1 MKIKLAIR
9 KIIKKIAPN
18 MTRKLV
24 LWHLK
29 ANYLPKEFLDD
40 IAKLDSN
47 SCGVD
52 LGANVGYISE
62 CFLQTGALVIAFE
75 PNVVAL
81 RRLNTLKKYYK
92 NIIIEPFAAGIKNC
106 ETELF
111 LHKDTDSSGKD
122 FSQSSSLRS
131 DKPNVSKDC
140 HYTIKEIDFAEYIEK
155 INRDIDIIKIDIEG
169 YEIQLLNH
177 LLDSDSLVNV
187 SRIC

>member
-1 MKIKLAIR
+1 
-9 KIIKKIAPN
+9 

-24 LWHLK
+24 LWNLK

-47 SCGVD
+47 SCVVD

-92 NIIIEPFAAGIKNC
+92 KYYN
-106 ETELF
+106 
-111 LHKDTDSSGKD
+111 
-122 FSQSSSLRS
+122 
-131 DKPNVSKDC
+131 
-140 HYTIKEIDFAEYIEK
+140 
-155 INRDIDIIKIDIEG
+155 
-169 YEIQLLNH
+169 
-177 LLDSDSLVNV
+177 
-187 SRIC
+187 